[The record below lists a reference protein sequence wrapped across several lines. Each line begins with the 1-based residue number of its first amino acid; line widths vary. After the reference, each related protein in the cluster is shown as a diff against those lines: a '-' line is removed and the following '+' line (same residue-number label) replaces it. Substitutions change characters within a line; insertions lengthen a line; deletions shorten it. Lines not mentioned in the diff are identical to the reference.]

1 MMSDPQNRLA
11 LTSIGQNAGH
21 GRWRTET
28 MRSHTSPRLIFV
40 GRGQG
45 RITVSGLTSG
55 YGANNLIYIPAGT
68 MYGFEVGQTVFG
80 VMLTIPSAMA
90 TEWPLVPVH
99 LRLRDV
105 AVQKE
110 LAGQMEALE
119 RELKSTQLSQSRA
132 AHYQLGLLSIF
143 FERQLALRPETT
155 VDARA
160 NTAAARL
167 VAAYT
172 DLIERDYH
180 QHARVADYATNL
192 GVTPTHLTRCCKQ
205 TSGKSALFLLNGRIL
220 FEARVLLRDGKTPV
234 RQIAD
239 DLGFG
244 SAAYFS
250 RAFQTHTGLTPSQ
263 FRKKGPLVQA

>member
-11 LTSIGQNAGH
+11 LTSIGQNAGQ

-45 RITVSGLTSG
+45 RITISGLTSG

-105 AVQKE
+105 VVHKK
-110 LAGQMEALE
+110 LAGQMDAME
-119 RELKSTQLSQSRA
+119 RELKSTQLGQSRA
-132 AHYQLGLLSIF
+132 AHYHLGLLAIF
-143 FERQLALRPETT
+143 FERQLAQRPETP

-180 QHARVADYATNL
+180 QNAGVADYAANL
-192 GVTPTHLTRCCKQ
+192 GVTPTHLARCCKQ
-205 TSGKSALFLLNGRIL
+205 TSGKSALSLLNDRIL
-220 FEARVLLRDGKTPV
+220 FEARVMLRDSKTPV
-234 RQIAD
+234 RQIAG

-244 SAAYFS
+244 SATYFS
-250 RAFQTHTGLTPSQ
+250 RAFQAHTGLTPSQ
-263 FRKKGPLVQA
+263 FRKKGLLVEA

>member
-1 MMSDPQNRLA
+1 MMTDPQNRLA
-11 LTSIGQNAGH
+11 LTSIGQNAGQ

-40 GRGQG
+40 ARGQG

-90 TEWPLVPVH
+90 TEWPPVSVH

-105 AVQKE
+105 IVQKE
-110 LAGQMEALE
+110 LAAQMDALE
-119 RELKSTQLSQSRA
+119 RELNSTLPGHARA
-132 AHYQLGLLSIF
+132 AHYQLGLLSIY
-143 FERQLALRPETT
+143 FERQLALRPKTQADT
-155 VDARA
+155 RT

-180 QHARVADYATNL
+180 QHAGVADYAAKL
-192 GVTPTHLTRCCKQ
+192 GVTPTHLARCCKQ
-205 TSGKSALFLLNGRIL
+205 TSGKSALLLLNDRIL
-220 FEARVLLRDGKTPV
+220 FEARLLLRDTKTPV
-234 RQIAD
+234 RQIAG

-244 SAAYFS
+244 SAAYFA
-250 RAFQTHTGLTPSQ
+250 RAFQAHTGLTPSQ
-263 FRKKGPLVQA
+263 FRKKGPLLQA